1 MNMNIE
7 SNIYEK
13 RVEVHETVSYR
24 EVCETGIRSH
34 VIINDQQS
42 HSSSLP
48 TAAACCLPHRV
59 VDAVCRHSVRM
70 SSRVVRRAVRC
81 ERLRQ
86 LRSMDR
92 NSMMADDIRNSPEN
106 KRVANIETV
115 PIRVKNQGICTISV
129 NVPTGTGP

>member
-1 MNMNIE
+1 
-7 SNIYEK
+7 
-13 RVEVHETVSYR
+13 
-24 EVCETGIRSH
+24 
-34 VIINDQQS
+34 
-42 HSSSLP
+42 
-48 TAAACCLPHRV
+48 
-59 VDAVCRHSVRM
+59 
-70 SSRVVRRAVRC
+70 
-81 ERLRQ
+81 LRQ